1 VISTGREPRSLKL
14 KFCLVTLL
22 HSKCRAHIT
31 TTSKVENSAQFSS
44 CQLNFVYALSYN
56 LTNVNARF
64 ILTEAFD
71 LVSGIGRPLS
81 RLGASSEPCQ
91 EGSKASLH
99 RVRPVPHF
107 YSRSVTSLVFKNI
120 FASRAPI
127 YDVTGMDTAL
137 CRLYF
142 FCLNWHELEQAQL
155 Y

>member
-1 VISTGREPRSLKL
+1 
-14 KFCLVTLL
+14 
-22 HSKCRAHIT
+22 
-31 TTSKVENSAQFSS
+31 
-44 CQLNFVYALSYN
+44 

-64 ILTEAFD
+64 ILTELFD

-137 CRLYF
+137 LPFVLF
-142 FCLNWHELEQAQL
+142 FFNWHELEQAQL
-155 Y
+155 YWEYFVLNSMDRASFLRTASFEKQRVIANIEMLLSL